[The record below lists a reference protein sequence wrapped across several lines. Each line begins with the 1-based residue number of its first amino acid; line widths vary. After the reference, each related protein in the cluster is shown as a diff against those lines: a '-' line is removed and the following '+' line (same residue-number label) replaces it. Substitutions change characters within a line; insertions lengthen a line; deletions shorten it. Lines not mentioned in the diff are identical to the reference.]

1 MYYRLAPAYALRGWQ
16 NTTHMLVAKPD
27 NQARPL
33 TATEFTVLVL
43 CDGQTPL
50 DVSCLSATE
59 QAALQELIHRGIVT
73 AHDAPSPITQGQMYR
88 YYDNRFIQR
97 VMWSVTGMCNFRCR
111 HCFVD
116 GPCETTH
123 GLSTEGALALID
135 QLAACGVMQ
144 VELTGGE
151 PLVRPDFL
159 QLLDRMRERGI
170 FVTQIYTNGA
180 LVDATFLN
188 ELKKRQMQPAFHF
201 SFDGVEGWH
210 DWMRGVAGAEQKT
223 LHAMQLCIDNG
234 YDVYAGMCLHKGNVD
249 SLPNTVKLLA
259 DIGVTR
265 LNVSGITMSP
275 LWAQNHSGYAM
286 DNREYLEAA
295 MAYFPRYFQDGRP
308 MHVTLNGA
316 ALLHPREKCQTVQA
330 LPCMNAEKR
339 YYLCS
344 TARFTPYI
352 SPEGR
357 LLPCMPMSTCEEQ
370 SYFPLIPEKGLAACL
385 TDSTFMDFAS
395 RCTDD
400 LFAHNPEC
408 GSCEH
413 RLNCGG
419 GCRASAL
426 QESHDYYGCDSYQCL
441 VWKEGYSEKL
451 AMALEKA
458 EADADER

>member
-1 MYYRLAPAYALRGWQ
+1 MYYRLAPVYALRGWQ

-234 YDVYAGMCLHKGNVD
+234 YDVYAGMCLHKGNVA

-265 LNVSGITMSP
+265 LNVSGITMSA
-275 LWAQNHSGYAM
+275 LWQKKHSGYAL
-286 DNREYLEAA
+286 DDREYLDAA

-308 MHVTLNGA
+308 MPVTLNGA
-316 ALLHPREKCQTVQA
+316 ALLHPREKCRAVQDM
-330 LPCMNAEKR
+330 PCMNQEKR

-344 TARFTPYI
+344 TARFAPYV
-352 SPEGR
+352 SSEGR
-357 LLPCMPMSTCEEQ
+357 LLPCMPMSMCEEQ
-370 SYFPLIPEKGLAACL
+370 CCFPLIPEKGLAACL
-385 TDSTFMDFAS
+385 TDSTFMEFS
-395 RCTDD
+395 SQCTND
-400 LFAHNPEC
+400 LFARNPEC

-413 RLNCGG
+413 RWHCGG
-419 GCRASAL
+419 GCRAIAL
-426 QESHDYYGCDSYQCL
+426 KNTHDFFGCDSYQCL
-441 VWKEGYSEKL
+441 IWKEGYGKKL
-451 AMALEKA
+451 AQALEKA